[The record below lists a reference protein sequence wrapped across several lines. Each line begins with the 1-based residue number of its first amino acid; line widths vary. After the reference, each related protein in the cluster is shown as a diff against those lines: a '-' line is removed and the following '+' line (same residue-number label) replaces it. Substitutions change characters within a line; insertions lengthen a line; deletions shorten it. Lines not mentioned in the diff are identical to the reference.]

1 MLGMLTLRKVAN
13 RSFIFPTIVLSLTL
27 LLPSCHSNSEESTT
41 TTNAPKQVAN
51 VNKTVYTAIRQNPS
65 ADTLFANAGALTA
78 GDEICEVTM
87 YRMSFDTIGG
97 AGEATTSSGVF
108 MLPHGDDPKCSGPR
122 PVVLYAHGTDTNK
135 DYDLSKLIT
144 PPTDPASPAAAPNP
158 ASSEALLL
166 LAVYASNGYAVIAP
180 NYAGYADSTL
190 SYHPYL
196 DKVQQ
201 STEMIDAL
209 NHIRTHASTIGAEL
223 SSKLFVTGVSQGGY
237 VAMATHKALQA
248 QGENV
253 TASLPISG
261 PYATLDFLDKIMA
274 GFVNGGATIFAPMYI
289 NALEKA
295 HDIYTDPS
303 EVYDTQYASIAE
315 DILPRIGGF
324 ATAGLPAAA
333 LFSGTPPAGAN
344 PAGFNDDHLL
354 SNDFR
359 TAYLADAITNP
370 TDPVMNI
377 RKRVKEA
384 DLHNWA
390 PQAPMLMCGAGN
402 DPVVYHSNS
411 DLMAAFL
418 ETNGGLISAG
428 LVTNLD
434 LTDTPPAGPFA
445 VIQGAW
451 QQAAVPLAAIHGQTG
466 VFCSLAGKS
475 FFDSLLVQ

>member
-1 MLGMLTLRKVAN
+1 MSGMLTLRKVAH
-13 RSFIFPTIVLSLTL
+13 RSFIFSSIVLSLTL
-27 LLPSCHSNSEESTT
+27 LLPSCHSNSNNEASTT
-41 TTNAPKQVAN
+41 ANAPKQVAN
-51 VNKTVYTAIRQNPS
+51 VNQAVYENIRTNS
-65 ADTLFANAGALTA
+65 AAADSLFANAGAPNA
-78 GDEICEVTM
+78 GDELCEVTM
-87 YRMSFDTIGG
+87 YRMSFNTIGG

-108 MLPHGDDPKCSGPR
+108 MLPHGDDPNCSGPR

-144 PPTDPASPAAAPNP
+144 SQPAAPNP

-196 DKVQQ
+196 DEVQQ

-209 NHIRTHASTIGAEL
+209 NHIRTHASTLGAEL
-223 SSKLFVTGVSQGGY
+223 SSTLFVTGVSQGGY

-303 EVYDTQYASIAE
+303 EVYDAQYASIAE

-377 RKRVKEA
+377 RKLVKEA
-384 DLHNWA
+384 DLRNWA
-390 PQAPMLMCGAGN
+390 PQVPMLMCGAGN
-402 DPVVYHSNS
+402 DPVVYHTNSN
-411 DLMAAFL
+411 LMATFL
-418 ETNGGLISAG
+418 ETNGGLLSAG
-428 LVTNLD
+428 LVMNLD

-445 VIQGAW
+445 VIQSAW
-451 QQAAVPLAAIHGQTG
+451 QQAAVPLEAIHGQTG